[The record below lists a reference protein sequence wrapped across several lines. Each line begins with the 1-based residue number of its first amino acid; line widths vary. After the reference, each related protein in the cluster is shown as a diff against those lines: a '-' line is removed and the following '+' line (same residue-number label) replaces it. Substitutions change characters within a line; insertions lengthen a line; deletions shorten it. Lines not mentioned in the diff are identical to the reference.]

1 MSIVEEEIM
10 TNSAIVKLILMF
22 AMIAGMW
29 VLTIRH
35 NKRCIALRERNCIN
49 RNMLEVNKT
58 FDKVTGNINIII
70 LALIFIVAFPQLRF
84 TSTTKFSYMA
94 VFFVSGVLSKWIYYK
109 IGADFDARIDN
120 TLGNLLLLFMMSVG
134 YVARLFIIIFS
145 LILTIT
151 GDYGHPFGRIIDQD
165 ESIKILQLEQI
176 GETKIVHIKDTNEY
190 SFVTNED
197 GVMTLNRMEFNEEDI
212 TTDSNET
219 YVRVS
224 ISRQIGIDE
233 DRRKD
238 DPEYTYTVETE
249 KYHLFLNKDDM
260 IELSVKE

>member
-1 MSIVEEEIM
+1 M
-10 TNSAIVKLILMF
+10 TNWVIIKLILMI
-22 AMIAGMW
+22 AMVVGMLA
-29 VLTIRH
+29 LTKFY
-35 NKRCIALRERNCIN
+35 NKRCIARRERNGIN
-49 RNMLEVNKT
+49 RNLLEANKT

-94 VFFVSGVLSKWIYYK
+94 VFFVLGVLSKWIYYK
-109 IGADFDARIDN
+109 IGADFDASIDN
-120 TLGNLLLLFMMSVG
+120 ALGSLLLVFMMAVG
-134 YVARLFIIIFS
+134 YVVRLFIIVFS

-151 GDYGHPFGRIIDQD
+151 GDYGHTFGKIIDQD
-165 ESIKILQLEQI
+165 ESIRILQLEQI

-197 GVMTLNRMEFNEEDI
+197 GVMTLNRMEFSEEDI
-212 TTDSNET
+212 TSDSSDT

-224 ISRQIGIDE
+224 ISLQNGIDE
-233 DRRKD
+233 ERRKN
-238 DPEYTYTVETE
+238 DPEYSYTVKTE